1 MTDNIK
7 SASQKEADA
16 LIIGGG
22 IAGLESALNL
32 ANMGF
37 HVMIVEKDLSIG
49 GRMIHLSKVFP
60 TLDCSACITTPKVS
74 ETARHPNIK
83 ILNNSGVKHVSRD
96 ENGFY
101 RAAIEQKP
109 RYVINSLCTGCQDC
123 ETACPVVVKDEY
135 QYNLV
140 GRKVAFIP
148 FSIASPRIAAIDL
161 ENCILCGA
169 CEKACGPGAIDFTQE
184 NQRNGDYCQKHYCCN
199 WVQTFDPDRI
209 TRYGGGKFKNVI
221 TAMQMERQLVPTRPF
236 NTVLRPGDGKV
247 PDKIAY
253 VLCAG
258 SRDTTVDNPICS
270 QICCMYS
277 IKQAQLILG
286 AVPMADVTIYFLHV
300 RAFGKGFDEFYQ
312 QAKMMDVQ
320 FIKGKVGRIKEL
332 ENGDL
337 MLRYEDIATGLV
349 KEAQHDLVV
358 LSVGILPNMG
368 VEELF
373 GDKKIELDP
382 FNFYNQPKEMTNP
395 FKSNLP
401 GVFIAGTSSG
411 PMDIP
416 DSILSAGAAASQA
429 AKYMKQHQASFP
441 SKPRQFYKMMN
452 EANYSGKRIGVYI
465 CQCGSN
471 ISDYVDVEKVREVI
485 SREKGVSLAK
495 VTMFAC
501 ADSAQRRLSQIF
513 KTNLSMRSS
522 WRPAPETAPEHIPW
536 CYRTGRIESL

>member
-1 MTDNIK
+1 MTNKIK
-7 SASQKEADA
+7 PASQKEADV
-16 LIIGGG
+16 LVLGGG

-83 ILNNSGVKHVSRD
+83 ILNNSEVKNVSREED
-96 ENGFY
+96 GSYHAF
-101 RAAIEQKP
+101 IEQKP
-109 RYVINSLCTGCQDC
+109 RYVIDSLCTGCQDC
-123 ETACPVVVKDEY
+123 EKACPVVVKDEY

-140 GRKVAFIP
+140 GRKAAFIP

-161 ENCILCGA
+161 DNCILCGA

-184 NQRNGDYCQKHYCCN
+184 VRKTEISVKSIIVATGFKLFN
-199 WVQTFDPDRI
+199 PDRI
-209 TRYGGGKFKNVI
+209 TRYGGGRFKNVI

-236 NTVLRPGDGKV
+236 NTVLRPGDGKL

-258 SRDTTVDNPICS
+258 SRDATVDNAICS

-286 AVPMADVTIYFLHV
+286 AVPMADVTVYFLHI

-332 ENGDL
+332 DNGDL

-373 GDKKIELDP
+373 GDDTVKIDP
-382 FNFYNQPKEMTNP
+382 FKFYYQPNEMTDP

-416 DSILSAGAAASQA
+416 DSILSAGAAAAQA
-429 AKYMKQHQASFP
+429 AKYMKQHQAS
-441 SKPRQFYKMMN
+441 
-452 EANYSGKRIGVYI
+452 
-465 CQCGSN
+465 
-471 ISDYVDVEKVREVI
+471 
-485 SREKGVSLAK
+485 
-495 VTMFAC
+495 
-501 ADSAQRRLSQIF
+501 LSSQATIA
-513 KTNLSMRSS
+513 L
-522 WRPAPETAPEHIPW
+522 
-536 CYRTGRIESL
+536 